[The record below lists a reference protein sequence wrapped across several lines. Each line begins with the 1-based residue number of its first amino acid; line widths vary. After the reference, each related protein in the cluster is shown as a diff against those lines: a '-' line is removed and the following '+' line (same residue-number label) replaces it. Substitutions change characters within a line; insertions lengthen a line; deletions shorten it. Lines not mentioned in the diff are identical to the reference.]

1 MKHKLLSVKVLV
13 LLAMGTV
20 HYTYAQKK
28 APQLGKASL
37 DEVIKAMTLEE
48 KATLL
53 VAPGMPG
60 YAGITPI
67 EGFTDIRVLGAAGKT
82 TAIDRLGIPELI
94 LSDGPAGLRIEPKRP
109 NDPKTYYA
117 TAFPVGTALA
127 STWNK
132 DLIHQ
137 VGEAMGEEVR
147 DYGID
152 ILLAPAL
159 NIHRNPLNG
168 RNFEY
173 YSEDPVV
180 AGTIAAAIINGV
192 QSKGVG
198 TSIKHFAANN
208 QETNRF
214 SVNAHISERAM
225 REIYLRGFE
234 IAIKD
239 SKPWTVMS
247 SYNKVNGQYTSAR
260 EDLLTTILR
269 DEWGYKGIV
278 MTDWWGGYES
288 LWVGAADTISSDIVS
303 QVKAGNDLF
312 MPGTN
317 NQRTELIK
325 RVKSGD
331 VSQADL
337 DRNVKK
343 VLETI
348 LLSPTFKKQKFSN
361 KPDLDAHAKITR
373 QAAAEGMILLKNS
386 NSALPY
392 TNNAGTV
399 ALFGDYSYNFIAGGT
414 GSGDVNEA
422 YSIPL
427 LQGLTNAGYTI
438 DKELHTLYEPFVKK
452 VSDEEA
458 ARRAANGGI
467 LADNQRIPELALSNE
482 IIEKKA
488 TQNEVAVI
496 TLGRTSGEQHDRT
509 ISNDFY
515 LGQDEILLINKVSEA
530 FHAKGKKV
538 IVILNIGGVIETN
551 SWKDKV
557 DAILVAWQPGQEGG
571 NSVADVLSGKVNPS
585 GKLTMTFPISYND
598 HASASNWLGLPANNP
613 TDVYYKEGIYVG
625 YRYFNTFGVKPS
637 YEFGFGGSYTIFNY
651 SDLTLNSPTF
661 NNELKVT
668 VKVTNNGKTAGKEV
682 AELYLAAPD
691 KLADKPSEELKG
703 FGKTKILKP
712 GESET
717 ITFTL
722 KAKDLASF
730 VDAQSAWIAEKGT
743 YTVKVGAS
751 SKDIKLTKEFTV
763 ASDIVAEKVN
773 DTFKIEESFKDL
785 QSK

>member
-1 MKHKLLSVKVLV
+1 MKHKLLSVKVLA
-13 LLAMGTV
+13 LLAIGTV

-82 TAIDRLGIPELI
+82 TAIDRLGIPQLI

-361 KPDLDAHAKITR
+361 KPDLEAHAKITR

-392 TNNAGTV
+392 TNTSGTV

-427 LQGLTNAGYTI
+427 LKGLTNAGYTI
-438 DKELHTLYEPFVKK
+438 DKELNGLYEPFVKK

-625 YRYFNTFGVKPS
+625 YRYFNTFGVIPS
-637 YEFGFGGSYTIFNY
+637 YEFGFGGSYTTFNY
-651 SDLTLNSPTF
+651 SDLTLNSSTF

-668 VKVTNNGKTAGKEV
+668 IKVTNTGKTAGKEV